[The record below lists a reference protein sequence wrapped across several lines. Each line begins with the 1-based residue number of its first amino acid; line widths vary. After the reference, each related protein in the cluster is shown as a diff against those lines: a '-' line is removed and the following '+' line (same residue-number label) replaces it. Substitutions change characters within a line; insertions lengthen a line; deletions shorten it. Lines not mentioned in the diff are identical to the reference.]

1 MPVLSPRQ
9 KADIGKLATRAWRAW
24 PGRAEFLAA
33 NPELSPSACFA
44 AWRHV
49 EQGKAVGKQSLLDC
63 TSECDF
69 LRLCAHFLRIA
80 REYDA
85 ANSAQLRAGTESR
98 RIAEH
103 KLREELRERGLAE
116 EYAASICRRQFRCA
130 LREAN
135 AKQLWCLVF
144 TIRNRRKPLPA
155 TQ

>member
-1 MPVLSPRQ
+1 M
-9 KADIGKLATRAWRAW
+9 
-24 PGRAEFLAA
+24 
-33 NPELSPSACFA
+33 
-44 AWRHV
+44 
-49 EQGKAVGKQSLLDC
+49 GKQSLLDC
-63 TSECDF
+63 TSECDY

-103 KLREELRERGLAE
+103 KLREALRERGLAE

-135 AKQLWCLVF
+135 ANQLWCLVF
-144 TIRNRRKPLPA
+144 TIRNRRKPLHA
-155 TQ
+155 Q